1 MTAVGNYYVFTFIF
15 LLQGCRNL
23 MNCKW
28 KNSLFNYYH
37 YMNIF
42 SIFLQLIELMLVIQ
56 GLKEHITKRSDVLE
70 RDAQW
75 EKSVS
80 HPMKSTLEKA
90 FVCYKSGDQYA

>member
-1 MTAVGNYYVFTFIF
+1 
-15 LLQGCRNL
+15 
-23 MNCKW
+23 
-28 KNSLFNYYH
+28 
-37 YMNIF
+37 
-42 SIFLQLIELMLVIQ
+42 MLVIQ